1 MNARRFETNPRES
14 IISAMRIGAFPC
26 SALLAACIA
35 AQPAP
40 PAPDSMGWITGSV
53 EDSVHSEP
61 IVGASVYLE
70 GTNFGNPSDIQGTYL
85 LGPCPA
91 GDYVL
96 TVAYTGYKTARKST
110 TVSVGCTTHVG
121 VLRMG
126 VAPVD
131 VPPSDKLSP
140 KEDSIKLA
148 VDRLP
153 HASLW
158 HVRVND
164 KGKPEKNPNYWADNN
179 RLLAKAWNVWLK
191 GRGQFTIRSTQ
202 YGVEGGAIHDWLIIK
217 DGTCERVVDR
227 EVDQFASA
235 SVRKDAVKELRL
247 VYEPRYDMGGKIRH
261 DLPPRAVL
269 RLVYQDRP
277 EVEAY
282 YP

>member
-1 MNARRFETNPRES
+1 M
-14 IISAMRIGAFPC
+14 SAMRPGFLVCLLCAGLASSCVAGQSGA
-26 SALLAACIA
+26 S
-35 AQPAP
+35 
-40 PAPDSMGWITGSV
+40 APDSGWIAGSV
-53 EDSVHSEP
+53 RDSAKGEVV
-61 IVGASVYLE
+61 VGASVWLE
-70 GTNFGNPSDIQGTYL
+70 GTQIGNLSDIHGAYL
-85 LGPCPA
+85 LGPCPT

-96 TVAYTGYKTARKST
+96 TAAYTGYETAREST
-110 TVSVGCTTHVG
+110 TVSVGCTTRVG
-121 VLRMG
+121 VLRMV

-131 VPPSDKLSP
+131 VPRLDRLSP
-140 KEDSIKLA
+140 KEESIKLA
-148 VDRLP
+148 VNRLP

-158 HVRVND
+158 RLRVNH

-191 GRGQFTIRSTQ
+191 GRGRFTMRNTE
-202 YGVEGGAIHDWLIIK
+202 YGVEGGPIHDWLIIK

-227 EVDQFASA
+227 EANEFASA
-235 SVRKDAVKELRL
+235 SVRKEAVKELRL
-247 VYEPRYDMGGKIRH
+247 VYEPRYDIGRKIRH